1 MKPMS
6 FVDDADFAIAQSV
19 LTSSSNVLQPQP
31 AEEIKREPIRHI
43 LVGSPIAVR
52 QTIHLLHI
60 LNYAETIL
68 WTPLMD
74 TKRKIVITP
83 EQGEMMSLLRRYL

>member
-6 FVDDADFAIAQSV
+6 FVCNPTVAQFAVSSPSTVAQPLIADAA
-19 LTSSSNVLQPQP
+19 
-31 AEEIKREPIRHI
+31 KRESIRHI
-43 LVGSPIAVR
+43 LVGSPAAVR
-52 QTIHLLHI
+52 QTIHLLHT

-74 TKRKIVITP
+74 TKRRIVITP
-83 EQGEMMSLLRRYL
+83 EQGEVMSLLRRYL